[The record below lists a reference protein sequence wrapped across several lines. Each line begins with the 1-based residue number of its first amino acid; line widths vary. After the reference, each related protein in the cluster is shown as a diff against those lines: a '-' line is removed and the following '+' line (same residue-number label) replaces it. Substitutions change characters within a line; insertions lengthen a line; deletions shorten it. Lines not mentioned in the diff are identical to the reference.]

1 MENDSPNQTTK
12 QLLIKQIS
20 EAAKFTDPDFAVTA
34 CNQAALA
41 LFLYN
46 QQNIPG
52 HSLSFLVSPAAK
64 TNSQLSLANT
74 TLLTVRETG
83 CTSVHRI
90 GAELRLSMLPATGLV
105 EAMEWQNK
113 EFGKRSTMKER
124 TLMIGGC
131 FEINSKPGEGSTIIR
146 NTLLRLKIKKNL
158 LKNNPNHES
167 TGC

>member
-46 QQNIPG
+46 QQNILG
-52 HSLSFLVSPAAK
+52 HSISFLVSPAAK

-74 TLLTVRETG
+74 TLLTVRETE

-90 GAELRLSMLPATGLV
+90 GAELRLSMLPARGI
-105 EAMEWQNK
+105 
-113 EFGKRSTMKER
+113 TMKER
-124 TLMIGGC
+124 TLMMGGC
-131 FEINSKPGEGSTIIR
+131 FEINSKPGEGTTIIR
-146 NTLLRLKIKKNL
+146 NTSLRLKIKKNL